1 MPGRVTRGMIVEVN
15 LDPTIGHEIQKK
27 RPCVVIQNDIG
38 NQNSVLTIIAALT
51 GAEHVRRPLPI
62 WVFVP
67 TGEGGI
73 EKDSYVLCNQIRF
86 VDEKRLGKIYGQL
99 SRATMEKVDQA
110 LRISLAL

>member
-1 MPGRVTRGMIVEVN
+1 MIVEVN
-15 LDPTIGHEIQKK
+15 LDPTIGQDIQKK

-99 SRATMEKVDQA
+99 SRAAMEKVDQA

>member
-15 LDPTIGHEIQKK
+15 LDPTIGQDIQKK

-38 NQNSVLTIIAALT
+38 TALT

-62 WVFVP
+62 WVLVP

-73 EKDSYVLCNQIRF
+73 EKDSYVLCNQIRS
-86 VDEKRLGKIYGQL
+86 VDGKRLGKIYGQL
-99 SRATMEKVDQA
+99 SRTTMEKVDQA

>member
-1 MPGRVTRGMIVEVN
+1 MPGRVARGMIVDVN

-38 NQNSVLTIIAALT
+38 NQNSVLTIVAALT
-51 GAEHVRRPLPI
+51 SAEHIRKPLPI
-62 WVFVP
+62 WVLVA

-73 EKDSYVLCNQIRF
+73 EKDSYVLCNQIRT

-99 SRATMEKVDQA
+99 SKATMEKVDQA

>member
-15 LDPTIGHEIQKK
+15 LDPTMGHEIQKK

-38 NQNSVLTIIAALT
+38 NQNSVLTIVAALT
-51 GAEHVRRPLPI
+51 GAEHIRKPLPI

-67 TGEGGI
+67 AGEGGI
-73 EKDSYVLCNQIRF
+73 EKDSYVLCNQIRS